1 MIKKN
6 IILFGLI
13 LGIVCLMYKEKFLKI
28 FDLVINKINLLL
40 NKTNLLE
47 IKEKNQIELKN
58 KELESDYHSENLN
71 NEDAEKLYKF
81 LQSNITPNINNLV
94 NISNTKIKI
103 DDLNEKILLK
113 FLNQKLNSNIS
124 DKKIKD
130 IKLLSRTF
138 YFKNRDFLE
147 ILPFQIEGTYFLK
160 NKYMGKVKIQIEMY
174 FKFDKKNSIFMS
186 QTIFNNYMGSFEINR
201 ILLTNHEIEKV
212 KVKKVILPTNLEKNN
227 PEKPKKKSSFS
238 FNYDKKLSPNESEK
252 FVLDTINSL
261 IPDDI
266 DITEYEE
273 DSENYQTTQ
282 KVII

>member
-1 MIKKN
+1 
-6 IILFGLI
+6 
-13 LGIVCLMYKEKFLKI
+13 MYKEKFLKI

-273 DSENYQTTQ
+273 DSENYQITQ